1 MGYSLFTE
9 VSEMRLSVSEAAKR
23 AGVSVRTLR
32 WYDEIG
38 LLKPSETTQAGY
50 RFYDGAAMASLQQI
64 LFYRELDVPL
74 EQIGRILTAP
84 DNDRTEALQKH
95 RTLLMMKRRRLDD
108 MLRLVDET
116 IGGIAMYDERPKP
129 TQADWEA
136 VKKQYAQEAA
146 DRWGNTEAFLESR
159 EKHAGYTPEQ
169 EARINAEMEEIFQA
183 FGACGDPEGQEG
195 LALARRWQAHITRYH
210 YNCTDGILAC
220 LGQMYENDPRFQE
233 NLDKYGPG
241 TARKMSAAIAKLVR
255 E

>member
-1 MGYSLFTE
+1 
-9 VSEMRLSVSEAAKR
+9 MRLSVSEAARR

-50 RFYDGAAMASLQQI
+50 RFYDETAMASLQQI

-74 EQIGRILTAP
+74 EQIGRILDAP

-95 RTLLMMKRRRLDD
+95 RTLLLMKRRRLDD

-136 VKKQYAQEAA
+136 VKERYAAEAA
-146 DRWGNTEAFLESR
+146 ERWGNTEAFLESR
-159 EKHAGYTPEQ
+159 EKHAKYTPEQ
-169 EARINAEMEEIFQA
+169 EAQINAEMEEIFTA
-183 FGACGDPEGQEG
+183 FGKCTDPEGEEG
-195 LALARRWQAHITRYH
+195 QALVKRWQAHITQYH

-220 LGQMYENDPRFQE
+220 LGESYVNDPRFRE

-241 TARKMSAAIAKLVR
+241 TAQKMSDAIASYCKR
-255 E
+255 